1 VHEDRT
7 MRTYNRIGVL
17 MTDKNNV
24 ENHLESI
31 ELSIINLEKSMK
43 RSNERIERSI
53 EYIFYTF
60 LVYVFVKLFL

>member
-1 VHEDRT
+1 
-7 MRTYNRIGVL
+7 
-17 MTDKNNV
+17 MTDKDI

>member
-1 VHEDRT
+1 MHEDRT